1 MELSDQSKKI
11 ADFVSQ
17 ENASAKIRKY
27 GVVALLVFMAVAN
40 IFANIKL
47 PYPIVDRMLETDIK
61 QEAKLWRKR
70 VLDQLGHGA
79 ETFLQT
85 GEPTPQAE
93 DLSAYGG
100 AGGNQHALTDRD
112 TSFLSQITRSSNI
125 YRFKMF
131 DAEGRVFWS
140 SRPSD
145 IGTVNTRPYFAGD
158 VMNGQTYYKHETKPA
173 SEVDDFELHALAD
186 THEMQREVAEVYTPV
201 VANGAVIGAI
211 EFYTDITETR
221 DTFAWRIEWL
231 MMIVSTI
238 FMTIFSVIVLS
249 VLRRGRRQMHELET
263 RTTKERKTLERQ
275 MQLAREVSLLGE
287 LNEWLQSSRSL
298 DELFQMVARFMTH
311 MLPDCEGSVYVYSNS
326 RDVLDGAASWNEG
339 SHKAHIHPEECWG
352 LRRGRSY
359 IYGTSSID
367 FVCEHAEPHDDRPY
381 FCFPILAHGE
391 TVGLMH
397 LKAKIMVSVD
407 RFKENQKLAQMC
419 AEQISLAIANV
430 QMRDQLQERS
440 VRDPLTGLFNR
451 RHMTDYLRGM
461 IQSAQRTETG
471 FSMLYLDV
479 DHFKKFNDN
488 HGHDAGDMV
497 LRTVG
502 EALERACDGDE
513 IACRMGGEEF
523 MLLLPGTG
531 RDGAEGR
538 AEKLR
543 RAIEAITLRYGEK
556 NLPRITV
563 SVGVALFPDHGQM
576 PQDLLRT
583 ADDAMYEAKAR
594 GRNLVVVGGTD
605 GAEPDDDVEA
615 QADRIFEE
623 HANIKP
629 ISAAE

>member
-1 MELSDQSKKI
+1 METAEQSKKLAEI
-11 ADFVSQ
+11 VSQ
-17 ENASAKIRKY
+17 ESASAKARKY
-27 GVVALLVFMAVAN
+27 SVVTLLIFMAAAN

-47 PYPIVDRMLETDIK
+47 PYPIVDRMLEADIK
-61 QEAKLWRKR
+61 EEAKLWRKR

-79 ETFLQT
+79 ETFELTTQT
-85 GEPTPQAE
+85 ETTGE

-100 AGGNQHALTDRD
+100 AGGIAHGLTDLD
-112 TSFLSQITRSSNI
+112 ISFLSQITRASDI

-145 IGTVNTRPYFAGD
+145 IGAINTKSYFIGE
-158 VMNGQTYYKHETKPA
+158 VMNGESYYKHEPKPA

-186 THEMQREVAEVYTPV
+186 TNEMTREVAEVYTPV
-201 VANGAVIGAI
+201 VRNGSVIGAI
-211 EFYTDITETR
+211 EFYTDITKKR

-238 FMTIFSVIVLS
+238 FMTIFSIIVLS

-298 DELFQMVARFMTH
+298 DELFEMVARFMTH
-311 MLPDCEGSVYVYSNS
+311 MLPDCAGSVYVYSNS
-326 RDVLDGAASWNEG
+326 RDVLDGAISWNEG
-339 SHKAHIHPEECWG
+339 DHKAHIHPEECWG
-352 LRRGRSY
+352 LRRGRTY
-359 IYGTSSID
+359 VYGTSSID

-397 LKAKIMVSVD
+397 LKAKTMMSVD
-407 RFKENQKLAQMC
+407 AFKEYQKLAQMC

-451 RHMTDYLRGM
+451 RHMTDYLRKM
-461 IQSAQRTETG
+461 IQSAQRSEEV

-523 MLLLPGTG
+523 MLLLPGT
-531 RDGAEGR
+531 DQKAAEGR

-563 SVGVALFPDHGQM
+563 SVGVALFPVHGQM
-576 PQDLLRT
+576 PQDLLRV
-583 ADDAMYEAKAR
+583 ADDAMYEAKAQ
-594 GRNLVVVGGTD
+594 GRNRVVVGSTEAGTFD
-605 GAEPDDDVEA
+605 GDAEAE
-615 QADRIFEE
+615 ADRAFEE
-623 HANIKP
+623 HAKVETIP
-629 ISAAE
+629 VAS

>member
-1 MELSDQSKKI
+1 MEVVELSNKI
-11 ADFVSQ
+11 SDHIKEKTSSVR
-17 ENASAKIRKY
+17 IRKY
-27 GVVALLVFMAVAN
+27 GVVALLVFMAAAN

-47 PYPIVDRMLETDIK
+47 PYPIVDWMLETDIK

-70 VLDQLGHGA
+70 VLDQLDHGA
-79 ETFLQT
+79 RAFVPDTDI
-85 GEPTPQAE
+85 GP
-93 DLSAYGG
+93 
-100 AGGNQHALTDRD
+100 GNQGLNSSSPIVDSKYSLTSRD
-112 TSFLSQITRSSNI
+112 TLFLSQITRASDI
-125 YRFKMF
+125 YRFKLF
-131 DAEGRVFWS
+131 DAEGNVFWS
-140 SRPSD
+140 SRASD
-145 IGTVNTRPYFAGD
+145 IGGVNATPYFSEQ
-158 VMNGQTYYKHETKPA
+158 VMQGEAYYTHSTKSA

-186 THEMQREVAEVYTPV
+186 TNEMSREVAEVYTPV
-201 VANGAVIGAI
+201 VIDGAVVGAI
-211 EFYTDITETR
+211 EFYTDMTDIR
-221 DTFAWRIEWL
+221 DTYAWRIEWL
-231 MMIVSTI
+231 MMTLSAI
-238 FMTIFSVIVLS
+238 FMTIFSVIVSS
-249 VLRRGRRQMHELET
+249 VLRRGRRQMLELET
-263 RTTKERKTLERQ
+263 RTTQERQSLERQ

-298 DELFQMVARFMTH
+298 DELFEMVARFMTH

-326 RDVLDGAASWNEG
+326 RDVLDGAAAWNEG
-339 SHKAHIHPEECWG
+339 THKAHIHPEECWG
-352 LRRGRSY
+352 LRRGRTY

-397 LKAKIMVSVD
+397 LKAKSMVPVEVF
-407 RFKENQKLAQMC
+407 RENQKLAQMC

-451 RHMTDYLRGM
+451 RHMTDYLRTM
-461 IQSAQRTETG
+461 IQSAQRNESP
-471 FSMLYLDV
+471 FSMLYMDV

-523 MLLLPGTG
+523 MLLLPGTD
-531 RDGAEGR
+531 RQTAEHR

-576 PQDLLRT
+576 PQDLLRV
-583 ADDAMYEAKAR
+583 ADDAMYDAKAQ
-594 GRNLVVVGGTD
+594 GRNLVVVGGTNGGGRNED
-605 GAEPDDDVEA
+605 AEEMADRAFEA
-615 QADRIFEE
+615 QAE
-623 HANIKP
+623 HVSRA
-629 ISAAE
+629 S